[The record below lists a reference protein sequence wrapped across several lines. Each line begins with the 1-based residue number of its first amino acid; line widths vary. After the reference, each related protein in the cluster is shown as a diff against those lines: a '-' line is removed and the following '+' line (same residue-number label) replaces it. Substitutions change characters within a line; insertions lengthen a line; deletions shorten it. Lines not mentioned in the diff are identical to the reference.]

1 MIRLKEALFVSI
13 ISAVITF
20 EKKNVGV
27 LVSILTVFQLYPGA
41 PFLAPKLRPAG
52 AGSSQQTNKNAALFI
67 VYERARP
74 NGETPSDSRSR
85 LHLTKNGGK
94 KVAACFFP
102 TAWMRIM
109 TLH

>member
-1 MIRLKEALFVSI
+1 M
-13 ISAVITF
+13 
-20 EKKNVGV
+20 
-27 LVSILTVFQLYPGA
+27 SILTVFQHYPGA

-74 NGETPSDSRSR
+74 NGETASDSRSR
-85 LHLTKNGGK
+85 LHQRKMAVKNLQL
-94 KVAACFFP
+94 VFFFQ
-102 TAWMRIM
+102 AGRIM